1 MTYED
6 LDCLDVQ
13 LQRSTF
19 HLNGL
24 QWSIFFLIVFLPEIE
39 VWSHV
44 ERGWIWVDR
53 EEVEEVNVH
62 KHGPTQSDEILQIT
76 TSEQHHFAVRALF
89 IPLAAMH
96 SSDH

>member
-44 ERGWIWVDR
+44 ERG
-53 EEVEEVNVH
+53 
-62 KHGPTQSDEILQIT
+62 
-76 TSEQHHFAVRALF
+76 
-89 IPLAAMH
+89 
-96 SSDH
+96 